1 MLSPDDPAG
10 RTVLLAVLAGL
21 VALLVYR
28 AVRKGRNEF
37 QRFKRFERT
46 RNRQR
51 MMRKWLLDSLTVF
64 GGAAAIILLLARQSV
79 PLLQQEVDG
88 WPIGLWWRALLADT
102 GDLVPGLATALG
114 VVLVGGTIVAVALAR
129 GSESVP
135 TIGDI
140 GALLPRNRSE
150 LVLGALLSVNAGV
163 VEELLFRL
171 AVPALIFG
179 ATGSALAAVLGGVL
193 LFGSLHFYQGWPG
206 IVGATVI
213 GALLMVLYLA
223 SGTIVVAIVVHTLID
238 LRSLVLIPM
247 LVFRVQQVR
256 AENGVPITLPP
267 TQLLRL

>member
-10 RTVLLAVLAGL
+10 QAVLLGVL
-21 VALLVYR
+21 VALIAVLGYR
-28 AVRKGRNEF
+28 AMRKDRNEY

-51 MMRKWLLDSLTVF
+51 MMRKWLLDSLAVF
-64 GGAAAIILLLARQSV
+64 GGAAVIILVLAGQFV
-79 PLLQQEVDG
+79 PLLQRGVNQS
-88 WPIGLWWRALLADT
+88 PIGRWWHSLLADT
-102 GDLVPGLATALG
+102 GGLLPGLAIGLA
-114 VVLVGGTIVAVALAR
+114 VALVGGTIAAVVLAR
-129 GSESVP
+129 RSDSVP

-140 GALLPRNRSE
+140 GALLPRNRPE
-150 LVLGALLSVNAGV
+150 LVLGALLSVNAGI

-179 ATGSALAAVLGGVL
+179 ATGSALAAVIGSVM
-193 LFGSLHFYQGWPG
+193 LFGALHFYQGWPG

-223 SGTIVVAIVVHTLID
+223 TGSILVAIVAHALID

-247 LVFRVQQVR
+247 LVFRVQRVR
-256 AENGVPITLPP
+256 A
-267 TQLLRL
+267 

>member
-10 RTVLLAVLAGL
+10 QAVLLGLL
-21 VALLVYR
+21 VALIALLGYR
-28 AVRKGRNEF
+28 AVRKDRNEY

-51 MMRKWLLDSLTVF
+51 MMRKWLLDSLAAF
-64 GGAAAIILLLARQSV
+64 GSAAVIILVLAAQFV
-79 PLLQQEVDG
+79 PLLQRRVNQS
-88 WPIGLWWRALLADT
+88 PIGRWWHSSLADT
-102 GDLVPGLATALG
+102 GALLPGLATGLA
-114 VVLVGGTIVAVALAR
+114 VALVGGTIAAVVLAR
-129 GSESVP
+129 QSDSVP

-140 GALLPRNRSE
+140 GALLPRNRPE
-150 LVLGALLSVNAGV
+150 LVLGALLSVNAGI

-179 ATGSALAAVLGGVL
+179 ATGSALAAVIGSVM
-193 LFGSLHFYQGWPG
+193 LFGALHFYQGWPG

-223 SGTIVVAIVVHTLID
+223 TGSILVAIVAHALID

-247 LVFRVQQVR
+247 LVFRVQRVR
-256 AENGVPITLPP
+256 A
-267 TQLLRL
+267 

>member
-10 RTVLLAVLAGL
+10 RAILLVVLAGL
-21 VALLVYR
+21 IALLVYR
-28 AVRKGRNEF
+28 AVRKDRNEF

-51 MMRKWLLDSLTVF
+51 MMRKWLLDSLAMF
-64 GGAAAIILLLARQSV
+64 GGAAVIILLLAGQFV
-79 PLLQQEVDG
+79 PLLQREVDR
-88 WPIGLWWRALLADT
+88 WPIGLWWRSLLADT
-102 GDLVPGLATALG
+102 GSLVPGFAAGLG
-114 VVLVGGTIVAVALAR
+114 VALVGATIAAVVLAR
-129 GSESVP
+129 RSESVP

-140 GALLPRNRSE
+140 GALLPRNRPE

-179 ATGSALAAVLGGVL
+179 TTGSALAAVTGGVA
-193 LFGSLHFYQGWPG
+193 LFGTLHFYQGWPG

-213 GALLMVLYLA
+213 GALLMALYLA
-223 SGTIVVAIVVHTLID
+223 TGSILVAIVAHALID

-247 LVFRVQQVR
+247 LVFGVQRVR
-256 AENGVPITLPP
+256 E
-267 TQLLRL
+267 

>member
-10 RTVLLAVLAGL
+10 QAALLGALVAL
-21 VALLVYR
+21 VALLWYR
-28 AVRKGRNEF
+28 AVRKDRNEY

-64 GGAAAIILLLARQSV
+64 GGAAVIILVLAAQFV
-79 PLLQQEVDG
+79 PLLQRRVNQS
-88 WPIGLWWRALLADT
+88 PIGRWWHSLLADT
-102 GDLVPGLATALG
+102 GALLPGLATGL
-114 VVLVGGTIVAVALAR
+114 AVALVAGTIAAVVLAR
-129 GSESVP
+129 RSDSVP

-140 GALLPRNRSE
+140 GALLPRNRPE
-150 LVLGALLSVNAGV
+150 LVLGALLSVNAGI

-179 ATGSALAAVLGGVL
+179 ATGSALTAVIGSVMV
-193 LFGSLHFYQGWPG
+193 FGALHFYQGWPG

-223 SGTIVVAIVVHTLID
+223 TGNILVAIVAHALVD

-247 LVFRVQQVR
+247 LVFRVHRVR
-256 AENGVPITLPP
+256 G
-267 TQLLRL
+267 

>member
-1 MLSPDDPAG
+1 M
-10 RTVLLAVLAGL
+10 LAGL
-21 VALLVYR
+21 IALLLYR
-28 AVRKGRNEF
+28 AVRKDRNEF

-51 MMRKWLLDSLTVF
+51 MMRKWLLESFAVF
-64 GGAAAIILLLARQSV
+64 GGAAVVILLLTSQFV
-79 PLLQQEVDG
+79 PLFQREVNG
-88 WPIGLWWRALLADT
+88 SPIGLWWRSLLVDT
-102 GDLVPGLATALG
+102 GGLLPGFATGIA
-114 VVLVGGTIVAVALAR
+114 VALVGGTIVAVALAR
-129 GSESVP
+129 RSESVP

-140 GALLPRNRSE
+140 GALLPRNRPE

-179 ATGSALAAVLGGVL
+179 ATGSAPTATIGSVL
-193 LFGSLHFYQGWPG
+193 LFGVLHFYQGWPG

-223 SGTIVVAIVVHTLID
+223 TGSILVAIVTHALID

-247 LVFRVQQVR
+247 LVFGVQKVRV
-256 AENGVPITLPP
+256 
-267 TQLLRL
+267 